1 MTAADEQC
9 DGVLQR
15 LAAFLRQ
22 CLDGDVPSQV
32 VDRVERHL
40 PGGGVGL
47 GRGGTNHERAG
58 EAWPDGHGDGVRALA
73 DAGLLLQAAHRC
85 PHGGLHGLQ
94 VGAAGDLRDHA
105 TEAGVLFHGAG
116 DLVDEFLDDR
126 GAPVCLLVTVGF
138 AHAYDANT
146 GLVAGTFDTHDE
158 HGLCGIGS
166 APVRGGVPSTRI
178 LGPIFRLAWALLVGA
193 EHGERIGPG
202 RLVVALA
209 PAGDLEAIAFVE
221 PHGRGVAVANLEVHR
236 PADDLEGLEELVHQQ
251 PRVTLALL
259 LRGQRHGMDFPLR
272 VRSRAVER
280 DACIALQL
288 TGHPQGDVV
297 VTGVSQLGAEDVQG
311 PGGFFAEQLLLD
323 PRHRLQVGQGC
334 AIQSQQ
340 LHCGLGVRGFDIRR
354 FSIRG
359 FGVCRFRVRRLG
371 DSTRCVGLRL
381 FQRGLR
387 RPLLSL
393 QPIESRNVLSGRGEV
408 HRGGALLALRLRSI
422 RPAQVLRHQRAT
434 QPLREVSLPLEPPQ
448 LIRARQRQPFGRGIR
463 VLRDDA
469 PSLGRSLLLPLKLL
483 DRARHLGGQRHRDG
497 FGSVLGQH
505 VRGLAHGW
513 PSDQPTVLGGGGGVP
528 LAPPGVGKNEA
539 FLVTSRNAGGGG

>member
-15 LAAFLRQ
+15 LATLLRQ
-22 CLDGDVPSQV
+22 CLDRDVPAQV

-58 EAWPDGHGDGVRALA
+58 QPRSNGHRDGIRALA
-73 DAGLLLQAAHRC
+73 NAGLLLQAAHRC

-105 TEAGVLFHGAG
+105 TEAGMLLHGTG
-116 DLVDEFLDDR
+116 DLVDELLDDR
-126 GAPVCLLVTVGF
+126 GAVCFLLVTGRR
-138 AHAYDANT
+138 AHAHHTDA
-146 GLVAGTFDTHDE
+146 GLVAGAFDTHDQ
-158 HGLCGIGS
+158 HGLCGLRAS
-166 APVRGGVPSTRI
+166 LRTV
-178 LGPIFRLAWALLVGA
+178 LGLAGALLVGA
-193 EHGERIGPG
+193 EHGERVGPG
-202 RLVVALA
+202 GLVVPLT
-209 PAGDLEAIAFVE
+209 PSGDLEAIAFVE
-221 PHGRGVAVANLEVHR
+221 PHGRGVTVADLQVHR
-236 PADDLEGLEELVHQQ
+236 PADDLEGLEELIHQQ

-272 VRSRAVER
+272 VRGRAVER

-297 VTGVSQLGAEDVQG
+297 VTGVSQLGAEGVQG

-513 PSDQPTVLGGGGGVP
+513 PSYQPTVLGGGGGVP